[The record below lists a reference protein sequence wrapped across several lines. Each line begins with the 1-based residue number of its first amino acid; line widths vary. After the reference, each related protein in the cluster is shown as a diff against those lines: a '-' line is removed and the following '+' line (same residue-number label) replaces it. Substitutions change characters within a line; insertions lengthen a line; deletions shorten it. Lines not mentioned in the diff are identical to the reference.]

1 MEGICNYG
9 QRKPLS
15 AQSLIVHCGRLE
27 VKNAT
32 KKIEM
37 VEVCLIS
44 FGWR

>member
-15 AQSLIVHCGRLE
+15 AQSLIVHCGKLE

-32 KKIEM
+32 KKKIEM
-37 VEVCLIS
+37 VEVCLLS
-44 FGWR
+44 F